1 VCWLFFLP
9 NFLSAAGR
17 YYYIHVS
24 SFKAKRNAVQTA
36 KKLQKKGYHALVR
49 GEEVPKLG
57 YWYRIYVGPL
67 FSLNAAKSKSDELKR
82 RGLTKYTAIYAK
94 DSPMRGDLP
103 REVKGEKQV
112 AAVPV
117 TKRKTTFRRAK
128 EPLSPQRQKQ
138 AKVMVEKA
146 PTPVV
151 SAPPATPPPP
161 AKPRAGVEERVPA
174 RQRWQRRGLGRNI
187 GARMFSLSYLH
198 GYREVQT
205 EVTDRKRI
213 TDGTTKT
220 DVSVSGSEKNRFD
233 TDMHVD
239 MIRLGFGVTDFLELF
254 GDIGICYDDLDDIN
268 LAYGGGARL
277 NVFEVK
283 NGSLIGFYTA
293 LQTEYHA
300 GKLETDYQSVSGNR
314 FSKEADWWE
323 FIGKAELG
331 LTRKRFSLYFGGM
344 YFLYREDTDRKQL
357 ENIPPAFTS
366 VKFED
371 NLEEENSFGA
381 YGGLSVHLTPE
392 LLINVEGE
400 ILTQNSISTRIE
412 YRF

>member
-1 VCWLFFLP
+1 
-9 NFLSAAGR
+9 
-17 YYYIHVS
+17 
-24 SFKAKRNAVQTA
+24 
-36 KKLQKKGYHALVR
+36 
-49 GEEVPKLG
+49 
-57 YWYRIYVGPL
+57 
-67 FSLNAAKSKSDELKR
+67 
-82 RGLTKYTAIYAK
+82 
-94 DSPMRGDLP
+94 
-103 REVKGEKQV
+103 
-112 AAVPV
+112 
-117 TKRKTTFRRAK
+117 
-128 EPLSPQRQKQ
+128 
-138 AKVMVEKA
+138 
-146 PTPVV
+146 
-151 SAPPATPPPP
+151 
-161 AKPRAGVEERVPA
+161 
-174 RQRWQRRGLGRNI
+174 
-187 GARMFSLSYLH
+187 MFSLSYLH